1 MTNLIKH
8 RLKRI
13 TKLQNSIKTNYL
25 IYSST
30 KKDDFNNYSFLV
42 AFLGGIYEINYSDK
56 RMLYKKNKKEQ
67 IMVEYH
73 TKKEISKKSR
83 ISFYWK
89 RKGSENFKDN
99 FRQKY

>member
-8 RLKRI
+8 RLKQI

-89 RKGSENFKDN
+89 RKGS
-99 FRQKY
+99 